1 VVRPIINR
9 RVRGKP
15 AVTYF
20 KPQGI
25 PMQELS
31 EVNLTEDG
39 LEALRLA
46 DFEGL
51 YQDEAA
57 KQMGVSRPT
66 FGRILSDARRVVAEA
81 IIGGKAIRIH
91 GGAIE
96 RISRGRGMNRGRG
109 RGNGRC
115 RRGWDER

>member
-1 VVRPIINR
+1 VVRPVINR
-9 RVRGKP
+9 LVRGKP

-57 KQMGVSRPT
+57 RRMGVSRPT
-66 FGRILSDARRVVAEA
+66 FGRILSDARRIVAEA
-81 IIGGKAIRIH
+81 IIVGKAIRIH
-91 GGAIE
+91 GGTIE
-96 RISRGRGMNRGRG
+96 RVAQGKGMGRGH
-109 RGNGRC
+109 GRC
-115 RRGWDER
+115 RRGWNKR